1 MTDPTLVRG
10 LAPTRAVLDNGLVIL
25 AQENGTAPVVALNAT
40 FQAGSVDD
48 PPDLPGVAYLT
59 RRTIDRGTNYRS
71 AGDIAEAL
79 DDRGVSLR
87 VKAARHTFTL
97 SCVCLTE
104 DFQEMLGLLADI
116 VRGPIFAEEEIEK
129 RRLKAIASVREA
141 QDDPSVVAIDT
152 LLEMLYGAEHPYGR
166 PSKGTVASLEAIRRE
181 HLVAFHSRFLVPST
195 MRLAIAGDV
204 PQGPAVASAARMFE
218 SWRRPFVEPDPVP
231 TPPASPV
238 RSVRTRV
245 MPGRSQADIGYGFT
259 AIRRLDPRF
268 YGYWIMNNILGQFGL
283 GGRLAN
289 NIRERQGMAYY
300 AYSTLEGRAA
310 EGPLL
315 IRSGVDPQNV
325 DRAIEAIDAEVSA
338 LGTDGPTN
346 VELEETRESLIG
358 SVPRLLETNEGIA
371 EFLQHAEEFGLGLD
385 FDRRLPALLRRVT
398 LEEVREAARQLLDPC
413 RAAIAVAGP
422 AA

>member
-1 MTDPTLVRG
+1 MKGPTLARG
-10 LAPTRAVLDNGLVIL
+10 LAPTRAVLDNGLAIL
-25 AQENGTAPVVALNAT
+25 AQENGTAPVVAINAT
-40 FQAGSVDD
+40 FQAGSVND

-59 RRTIDRGTNYRS
+59 RRTIDRGTKSRS
-71 AGDIAEAL
+71 ASDIAGAL

-87 VKAARHTFTL
+87 VKAARHTFTI

-116 VRGPIFAEEEIEK
+116 IRSPIFPEEEIAR
-129 RRLKAIASVREA
+129 RRLRAIASVREA

-152 LLEMLYGAEHPYGR
+152 VLEMLYGVDHPYGR
-166 PSKGTVASLEAIRRE
+166 PNKGTVGTLEAIRRE
-181 HLVAFHSRFLVPST
+181 HLVAFQSRFLGASM

-218 SWRRPFVEPDPVP
+218 GWPRPFAQVQPVLS
-231 TPPASPV
+231 PPASPV

-245 MPGRSQADIGYGFT
+245 MPGKSQADIGYGFT

-268 YGYWIMNNILGQFGL
+268 YACWIMNNILGQFGL

-300 AYSTLEGRAA
+300 AYSTLEGRPA

-315 IRSGVDPQNV
+315 IRAGVDPQNV
-325 DRAIEAIDAEVSA
+325 DRAIEAIDAEVA
-338 LGTDGPTN
+338 TLATDGPTV
-346 VELEETRESLIG
+346 VEVEETRESLIG
-358 SVPRLLETNEGIA
+358 SIPRLLETNEGIT
-371 EFLQHAEEFGLGLD
+371 EFLQHSEEFDLGLD
-385 FDRRLPALLRRVT
+385 FDRRLPALLQQVT
-398 LEEVREAARQLLDPC
+398 LEEVREAAWQLLDPG

-422 AA
+422 AD